1 MDNARPALRRPA
13 DRLCCRESCRVA
25 PLWMRVGLALF
36 ISVLLAP
43 RLAVAQDVRVAA
55 AADLQV
61 ALPEIAAR
69 FERAT
74 GFRVQAI
81 FGSSGNISTQIQNG
95 APYDVFLSADIDYP
109 RRLVE
114 LGLGTGD
121 ALAAYARG
129 RLVLWS
135 RHDSKVDLKRGLKGL
150 DAETVRRIAIAN
162 PAHAPY
168 GRAAVAALRH
178 EGMYDRVSGRL
189 VLGENISQTA
199 QFAQSGNA
207 DVGIIALS
215 LALGP
220 SLREAGRY
228 VEIPAAFHPTIE
240 QAALWLKSARNPTA
254 ARQFVEFLLQ
264 PASREYLQ
272 AMGFEPV
279 GQ

>member
-1 MDNARPALRRPA
+1 M
-13 DRLCCRESCRVA
+13 
-25 PLWMRVGLALF
+25 WMRAGLALF
-36 ISVLLAP
+36 IGVLLAP
-43 RLAVAQDVRVAA
+43 RPAVAQDVRVAA

-61 ALPEIAAR
+61 ALPELATR

-74 GFRVQAI
+74 SFRVQAI

-95 APYDVFLSADIDYP
+95 APYDVFLSADIEYP
-109 RRLVE
+109 RHLVE
-114 LGLGTGD
+114 LGLGARD
-121 ALAAYARG
+121 ALAAYASG

-135 RHDSKVDLKRGLKGL
+135 RNDSKVDLKQGLKGL
-150 DAETVRRIAIAN
+150 SAGTIRRIAIAN

-199 QFAQSGNA
+199 QFAESGNA

-220 SLREAGRY
+220 SLRAAGRY
-228 VEIPAAFHPTIE
+228 VEIPAAFHPPIE
-240 QAALWLKSARNPTA
+240 QAALWLKRARNPTA
-254 ARQFVEFLLQ
+254 ARQFVEFLQQ

-272 AMGFEPV
+272 TMGFEPV
-279 GQ
+279 AR